1 MLSKNIAYYIDSHRG
16 IFTFAITVFG
26 ENQFN
31 YLLNEISKDVKI
43 KTVKLDYDPNKDSIE
58 NIKNTMLYLDL
69 DVSINSDRVYF
80 DSLAKICEEN
90 NNVLI
95 LKRTSYIDLET
106 NDYRF
111 KPTFVMHLSN
121 IVFSINKDVVK
132 MLKNRYDSLD
142 IVNHNIVAYM
152 RDKKINQILED

>member
-16 IFTFAITVFG
+16 IFTFAVTVYG
-26 ENQFN
+26 ERQFN
-31 YLLNEISKDVKI
+31 YLLDEIAKDVKA
-43 KTVKLDYDPNKDSIE
+43 KAVKLDYDPDKDNIGS
-58 NIKNTMLYLDL
+58 IKNTMLYLDL
-69 DVSINSDRVYF
+69 SLTNDKVYL
-80 DSLAKICEEN
+80 DHIARICEEN

-106 NDYRF
+106 NDYRI
-111 KPTFVMHLSN
+111 KPTFVIHLSN

-152 RDKKINQILED
+152 RDKKINQILEN